1 MTYHVWGDTD
11 VDWHGVYDA
20 AHFIGTRL
28 RRWRIG
34 VRQYKEK
41 WGQVR
46 VYCPLGW
53 CQIHDITHPG
63 HAYNRY
69 PEWLWGLDCRLSHL
83 LIRPLNWVI
92 IPFHQWMYRQTY
104 KKAVRRWPH
113 LKDEILCCADYD
125 ELLKGL

>member
-1 MTYHVWGDTD
+1 MHRWGDTD
-11 VDWHGVYDA
+11 VDWKGVSEA
-20 AHFIGTRL
+20 ACFIGVRL
-28 RRWRIG
+28 RRWARIN
-34 VRQYKEK
+34 VCQYKEK

-46 VYCPLGW
+46 VYCSLGW

-69 PEWLWGLDCRLSHL
+69 PKWLWKLDCKYGFWIARL
-83 LIRPLNWVI
+83 LNWAVV
-92 IPFHQWMYRQTY
+92 PFHKWFYRQTY
-104 KKAVRRWPH
+104 KKAVKRWPH